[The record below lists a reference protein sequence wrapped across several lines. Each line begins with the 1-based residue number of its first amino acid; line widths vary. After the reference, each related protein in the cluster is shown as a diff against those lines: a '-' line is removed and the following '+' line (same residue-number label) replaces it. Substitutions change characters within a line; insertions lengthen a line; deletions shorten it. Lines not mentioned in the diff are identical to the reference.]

1 MGTSSDAPYK
11 SVLPSTLALREAA
24 TDLDPK
30 RDTVPAELKTGG
42 SGRSLDTIDDG

>member
-24 TDLDPK
+24 IELDPK
-30 RDTVPAELKTGG
+30 RDTVPAEVKTGG
-42 SGRSLDTIDDG
+42 SGLNFDAIADG